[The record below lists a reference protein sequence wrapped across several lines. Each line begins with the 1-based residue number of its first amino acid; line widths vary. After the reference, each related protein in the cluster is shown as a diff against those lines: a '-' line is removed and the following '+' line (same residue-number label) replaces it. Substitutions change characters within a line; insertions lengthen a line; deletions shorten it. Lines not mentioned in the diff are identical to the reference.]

1 MTCFVN
7 LTITTQAYLLLQLTF
22 QVPRSIASLKA
33 CPARLVSLHSTDSP
47 ASSSALGFA
56 QVFRLWFPSS
66 RPPSIAHPTWSIIII
81 IIIMVSAAD
90 LMRQHQAQLA
100 QADAAAELPPMADPF
115 PSLVRDPFPP
125 EPVAAPSSAS
135 ASAAAV
141 LNASNN
147 GATSATN
154 GRAHGS
160 ARSKQPDFSSESA
173 FPSLGAGTNPAKGQ
187 WGNKGSTWNGSAPV
201 IQRSVAQQTFS
212 LTLSHES
219 VAKLS
224 TVMSKVQNKYRGVK
238 IEASTTRKTGT
249 TTFVLKAADDAVV
262 KNAKREITVLLAK
275 HVSTQI
281 MIPASLRAFVIGTK
295 GKNLKAI
302 TEQTGVK
309 VNVPPRDPAADA
321 ESDANQRNNT
331 IDYDNDEQIPVTL
344 EGDEINVKQAQAMIQ
359 SIVAERTSKITQRL
373 THIDHIF
380 YPFIAGP
387 KGANAAQLE
396 KQAGEGE
403 ISVRVPPRAAFLH
416 GKDAAD
422 DDSAE
427 PKRERDLAIIVSGDR
442 EKVAKAV
449 ASIEAQ
455 VEDMKNSFRTL
466 AISIPKRQHR
476 FLVGD
481 AANDILASTS
491 CSVELAAIDDP
502 SDSVTIRGP
511 QSQLPL
517 ALTAAMEK
525 ANAVRVEVVDVVAA
539 HRSLAKDRVGHAKHV
554 LRWLSVGGKI
564 PRSPTVQVYLPRPA
578 IVESTGNV
586 QIEIV
591 GSDAAEV
598 SKLRETV
605 QNLVKSVPPTFIE
618 EIDVDPL
625 LHRFIIGKKG
635 QGLKPY
641 EARGVDVLFPP
652 ASSSTDGDSRSDVL
666 LVLAGSAVVAGLP
679 ADRKARDAK
688 AAEIL
693 EAVKQDIQK
702 AQVAAADIRNET
714 LTVPAKLHRAILGPN
729 GTTLNAVIGEDKL
742 VAVKLGSSKAASADK
757 SGNSLSEDSILVR
770 GPSSE
775 VERVVKELKR
785 IAAEAEQDNIING
798 YVAEFSVDANHVP
811 HLVGRGGSA
820 ITKLREELGVRIDL
834 GEPSSADGADG
845 AKKGRKAISTTKVV
859 LTGRKENVEEAKKRL
874 QTQVER
880 LADETTVTL
889 KIPQEMHGSFI
900 GQGGKYVTR
909 LQDTYAVRIN
919 FPNANAQSGTS
930 TPTEGADDK
939 PAGARVNQKPN
950 EVIIKGGKK
959 GVEGAKAE
967 LLELLEYE
975 KEHNNV
981 TVLNVSTKSIA
992 RIMGKGGA
1000 TIKQIRD
1007 ESEAQVDVDREDNE
1021 KDGTTSIKIRGTKKA
1036 IAAAKKAIEAI
1047 SSEVDAEQVYTL
1059 TIASEHHGILIG
1071 PQGSNIRDLI
1081 IKAGGPEDT
1090 KASSQ
1095 YVQFPRRNEKD
1106 SSTVTVRGPASLA
1119 KAIRDELESAA
1130 QVLASRVVYG
1140 VVVAPQAQRMLI
1152 GRGGSRQSELQTQYA
1167 VRLVFPGWKE
1177 YASTGEPINKAELA
1191 GGDDLTIVKIVG
1203 AEERCKALAEEI
1215 RSSFA
1220 SVSKTIDVP
1229 RSVHARIAT
1238 PQFFRQLRS
1247 DFGVSVDTPRDSAA
1261 AASTPAASVKNGT
1274 KTSSARIDDDDE
1286 GEDNEF
1292 ELEELS
1298 SAASGSEKVSW
1309 SLTGKDE
1316 GSLQKAEKR
1325 IQTAIK
1331 DAGNAS
1337 HQGKLW
1343 LAPSAVPR
1351 IIGRGG
1357 SGLMNIQNESG
1368 AAVEIPRDAGGLC
1381 IIRGSKGAV
1390 LHAKELIKGVAS
1402 SSRG

>member
-1 MTCFVN
+1 MVN
-7 LTITTQAYLLLQLTF
+7 
-22 QVPRSIASLKA
+22 
-33 CPARLVSLHSTDSP
+33 
-47 ASSSALGFA
+47 
-56 QVFRLWFPSS
+56 
-66 RPPSIAHPTWSIIII
+66 
-81 IIIMVSAAD
+81 AAD
-90 LMRQHQAQLA
+90 LMRQHQSQQA
-100 QADAAAELPPMADPF
+100 QANAVADQPPMDDPF
-115 PSLVRDPFPP
+115 PSLSQDPFPA
-125 EPVAAPSSAS
+125 EPVAAPSGSS
-135 ASAAAV
+135 SAAAI
-141 LNASNN
+141 LSGNGN
-147 GATSATN
+147 GASHEDAASSATN
-154 GRAHGS
+154 GRAQGPG
-160 ARSKQPDFSSESA
+160 RSKQPDFSSESA
-173 FPSLGAGTNPAKGQ
+173 FPSLGAGPGPAKGA
-187 WGNKGSTWNGSAPV
+187 WGSKGSSWTGSAPV

-212 LTLSHES
+212 LSLSHDS

-224 TVMSKVQNKYRGVK
+224 TVMSKVQSKYRGVK

-249 TTFVLKAADDAVV
+249 TTFVLKAADDAAI
-262 KNAKREITVLLAK
+262 KSAKREITVLLAK

-281 MIPASLRAFVIGTK
+281 MIPASLRAFVIGAK

-302 TEQTGVK
+302 TEQTSVK
-309 VNVPPRDPAADA
+309 VNIPPRDPAADLA
-321 ESDANQRNNT
+321 GDDQRNNNV
-331 IDYDNDEQIPVTL
+331 DYENDEQIAVTL

-359 SIVAERTSKITQRL
+359 AIVAEKTSKITQRL

-387 KGANAAQLE
+387 KGTNAAQLE

-416 GKDAAD
+416 SKDGD

-442 EKVAKAV
+442 EKVNKTV
-449 ASIEAQ
+449 SSIEAQ
-455 VEDMKNSFRTL
+455 VEEMKNSFRTL

-511 QSQLPL
+511 QSKLPL

-525 ANAVRVEVVDVVAA
+525 ANAVRVEVVDAVAA
-539 HRSLAKDRVGHAKHV
+539 HRSLAKDPVGHAKHV

-564 PRSPTVQVYLPRPA
+564 PRSSTAQIYLPRPA

-598 SKLRETV
+598 SKLRETI
-605 QNLVKSVPPTFIE
+605 QELVKSVPPSFIE
-618 EIDVDPL
+618 EIEVDPL

-652 ASSSTDGDSRSDVL
+652 ASSSADGDSRSDVL
-666 LVLAGSAVVAGLP
+666 LVLGGASVVAGLP
-679 ADRKARDAK
+679 SDRKARDAK
-688 AAEIL
+688 AKEIL
-693 EAVKQDIQK
+693 DTIKEDIQK
-702 AQVAAADIRNET
+702 AQVAAADIRTET

-729 GTTLNAVIGEDKL
+729 GTTLNAVIGEDRL
-742 VAVKLGSSKAASADK
+742 VAVKLGSSKAATADK
-757 SGNSLSEDSILVR
+757 SGSTLSEDSILVR

-775 VERVVKELKR
+775 VERVVKELNR

-798 YVAEFSVDANHVP
+798 HVAEFSVDPNHVP

-820 ITKLREELGVRIDL
+820 ITKLREELGVRIDF
-834 GEPSSADGADG
+834 GEPSSAEGADA
-845 AKKGRKAISTTKVV
+845 AKKGRKTASSTKVV

-880 LADETTVTL
+880 LADETSVTL

-930 TPTEGADDK
+930 TPSENVDDK
-939 PAGARVNQKPN
+939 QAGGRSTQKPD

-975 KEHNNV
+975 KENNNV
-981 TVLNVSTKSIA
+981 INLAVSTKSVA

-1047 SSEVDAEQVYTL
+1047 SSEVDAEEVYTL
-1059 TIASEHHGILIG
+1059 TIAPEHHGILIG

-1119 KAIRDELESAA
+1119 KAIRDELQSAA

-1140 VVVAPQAQRMLI
+1140 VIVAPQAQRMLI
-1152 GRGGSRQSELQTQYA
+1152 GRGGSRQSELQTQYS

-1177 YASTGEPINKAELA
+1177 YASTGEPLNKAELT
-1191 GGDDLTIVKIVG
+1191 GGDDATIVKIVG
-1203 AEERCKALAEEI
+1203 AEDRCQALAEEI
-1215 RSSFA
+1215 KSSFA
-1220 SVSKTIDVP
+1220 SVSKSIDVP
-1229 RSVHARIAT
+1229 RGVHARIAT

-1247 DFGVSVDTPRDSAA
+1247 DFGVSVDTPRDSASASKSA
-1261 AASTPAASVKNGT
+1261 APAKNGAS
-1274 KTSSARIDDDDE
+1274 KPVGARIDDDDDAAE
-1286 GEDNEF
+1286 ENEF

-1298 SAASGSEKVSW
+1298 AASSGSDTVSW

-1331 DAGNAS
+1331 EAGDAS

-1343 LAPSAVPR
+1343 VSPSAVPR

-1357 SGLMNIQNESG
+1357 SGLMNIQKESG

-1381 IIRGSKGAV
+1381 IIRGSKDAV
-1390 LHAKELIKGVAS
+1390 LHAKELIEGVAG
-1402 SSRG
+1402 RA

>member
-1 MTCFVN
+1 
-7 LTITTQAYLLLQLTF
+7 
-22 QVPRSIASLKA
+22 
-33 CPARLVSLHSTDSP
+33 
-47 ASSSALGFA
+47 
-56 QVFRLWFPSS
+56 
-66 RPPSIAHPTWSIIII
+66 
-81 IIIMVSAAD
+81 
-90 LMRQHQAQLA
+90 
-100 QADAAAELPPMADPF
+100 MADPF
-115 PSLVRDPFPP
+115 PSLTQDPFPP
-125 EPVAAPSSAS
+125 QPVAAAYTSAS
-135 ASAAAV
+135 SAAAV
-141 LNASNN
+141 LDASNAAASN
-147 GATSATN
+147 GAGAAASSATN
-154 GRAHGS
+154 GRA

-173 FPSLGAGTNPAKGQ
+173 FPSLGATANPAKGQ
-187 WGNKGSTWNGSAPV
+187 WGNKGSTWTGSAPV

-224 TVMSKVQNKYRGVK
+224 TVMSKVQNKYRGLK

-262 KNAKREITVLLAK
+262 KSAKREITVLLAK
-275 HVSTQI
+275 HVSTHI

-302 TEQTGVK
+302 TEQTSVK
-309 VNVPPRDPAADA
+309 VNMPPRDPAVDQAADA
-321 ESDANQRNNT
+321 EASQRNNNV
-331 IDYDNDEQIPVTL
+331 DYDNDEQIAVTL

-359 SIVAERTSKITQRL
+359 AIVAERTSKITQRL

-396 KQAGEGE
+396 KQLGDGD

-416 GKDAAD
+416 AKDAAD
-422 DDSAE
+422 DDAAE
-427 PKRERDLAIIVSGDR
+427 PKRERDLAIVVSGDR
-442 EKVAKAV
+442 EKVNKAV

-455 VEDMKNSFRTL
+455 VEEMKNSFRTL

-525 ANAVRVEVVDVVAA
+525 ANAVRVEVIDVVAA
-539 HRSLAKDRVGHAKHV
+539 HRSLAKDPVGHAKHV
-554 LRWLSVGGKI
+554 LRWLSVGGKV
-564 PRSPTVQVYLPRPA
+564 PRSSTAQIYLPRPA
-578 IVESTGNV
+578 IVDSTGNV

-598 SKLRETV
+598 SKLRETI
-605 QNLVKSVPPTFIE
+605 QELVKAIPPTFVE
-618 EIDVDPL
+618 ELEVDPL

-635 QGLKPY
+635 HGLKQY

-652 ASSSTDGDSRSDVL
+652 ASSSADGDSRSDVL
-666 LVLAGSAVVAGLP
+666 LVLAGSSVIAGLP

-688 AAEIL
+688 ASEIL
-693 EAVKQDIQK
+693 NAVKQDIEK
-702 AQVAAADIRNET
+702 AQVAAADIRSET

-729 GTTLNAVIGEDKL
+729 GTTLNAVIGEDRL
-742 VAVKLGSSKAASADK
+742 VAVKLGSSKAAAADK
-757 SGNSLSEDSILVR
+757 NGASLSEDAILVR
-770 GPSSE
+770 GPSTE
-775 VERVVKELKR
+775 VERVVKELQR
-785 IAAEAEQDNIING
+785 IATEAEQDNIING
-798 YVAEFSVDANHVP
+798 HVAEFSVDSNHVP

-820 ITKLREELGVRIDL
+820 ITKLREELGVRIDF
-834 GEPSSADGADG
+834 GEPSSADGADN
-845 AKKGRKAISTTKVV
+845 AKKGRKTASSTKVV

-919 FPNANAQSGTS
+919 FPTANAQSGTS
-930 TPTEGADDK
+930 TPSEANDDK
-939 PAGARVNQKPN
+939 LAGGRASQKPD

-981 TVLNVSTKSIA
+981 AVLAVSTKSIA

-1059 TIASEHHGILIG
+1059 TIAPEHHGILIG

-1106 SSTVTVRGPASLA
+1106 ASTVTIRGPASLA
-1119 KAIRDELESAA
+1119 QAIRDELESAA
-1130 QVLASRVVYG
+1130 EVLASRVVFG
-1140 VVVAPQAQRMLI
+1140 VIVAPQAQRMLI
-1152 GRGGSRQSELQTQYA
+1152 GRGGSRQSELQTQYS

-1177 YASTGEPINKAELA
+1177 YASTGEPLNKAELA
-1191 GGDDLTIVKIVG
+1191 GGDDSTIVKIVG
-1203 AEERCKALAEEI
+1203 AEDRCKALAEEI
-1215 RSSFA
+1215 KSSFA
-1220 SVSKTIDVP
+1220 SVSKAISVS
-1229 RSVHARIAT
+1229 RGVHARIAT

-1247 DFGVSVDTPRDSAA
+1247 DFGVSVDTPREPASASTT
-1261 AASTPAASVKNGT
+1261 AASAKNGA
-1274 KTSSARIDDDDE
+1274 KSVGARIDDDDDTDE
-1286 GEDNEF
+1286 NEF

-1298 SAASGSEKVSW
+1298 SATSGNDSVSW
-1309 SLTGKDE
+1309 TLTGKDE

-1343 LAPSAVPR
+1343 VSPSAVPR

-1381 IIRGSKGAV
+1381 IIRGSKDAV
-1390 LHAKELIKGVAS
+1390 LHAKELIEGVAS
-1402 SSRG
+1402 SGGRA

>member
-1 MTCFVN
+1 
-7 LTITTQAYLLLQLTF
+7 
-22 QVPRSIASLKA
+22 
-33 CPARLVSLHSTDSP
+33 
-47 ASSSALGFA
+47 
-56 QVFRLWFPSS
+56 
-66 RPPSIAHPTWSIIII
+66 
-81 IIIMVSAAD
+81 MVSAAD
-90 LMRQHQAQLA
+90 LMRQHQVQLA
-100 QADAAAELPPMADPF
+100 QANAAAEQPPMADPF
-115 PSLVRDPFPP
+115 PALTQDPFPA
-125 EPVAAPSSAS
+125 EPAAPSAS
-135 ASAAAV
+135 ASSAAA
-141 LNASNN
+141 LAATNGSSSAADAAN
-147 GATSATN
+147 GAATN
-154 GRAHGS
+154 GRAQGS
-160 ARSKQPDFSSESA
+160 GRTKQPDFSSESA
-173 FPSLGAGTNPAKGQ
+173 FPSLGAAVNPAKGQ

-212 LTLSHES
+212 LSLSHDS
-219 VAKLS
+219 VNKLS
-224 TVMSKVQNKYRGVK
+224 SVMSKVQNKYRGVK

-249 TTFVLKAADDAVV
+249 TTFVLKAADEAVV

-281 MIPASLRAFVIGTK
+281 MIPASLRAFVIGAK
-295 GKNLKAI
+295 GKNLKTI

-309 VNVPPRDPAADA
+309 VNVPPRDPAADQTA
-321 ESDANQRNNT
+321 DADANQRNT
-331 IDYDNDEQIPVTL
+331 IDYENDEQIPVTL

-387 KGANAAQLE
+387 KGANAAKLE
-396 KQAGEGE
+396 KEAGEGE
-403 ISVRVPPRAAFLH
+403 ISVRVPPRVAFLH
-416 GKDAAD
+416 GKDGD
-422 DDSAE
+422 DESAE
-427 PKRERDLAIIVSGDR
+427 PKRERDLAIVVSGDR
-442 EKVAKAV
+442 EKVNKAV
-449 ASIEAQ
+449 TSIEAQ
-455 VEDMKNSFRTL
+455 VEEMKNSFRTL

-511 QSQLPL
+511 QTQLPL

-525 ANAVRVEVVDVVAA
+525 ANAVRVEVVDVIAA
-539 HRSLAKDRVGHAKHV
+539 HRSLAKDPVGHAKHV
-554 LRWLSVGGKI
+554 LRWLNVGGKI
-564 PRSPTVQVYLPRPA
+564 PRSSTAQIYLPRPA

-598 SKLRETV
+598 SKLRETI
-605 QNLVKSVPPTFIE
+605 QELVKSLPPSFVE
-618 EIDVDPL
+618 EIEVDPL

-652 ASSSTDGDSRSDVL
+652 ASSNADGDSRSDVL
-666 LVLAGSAVVAGLP
+666 LVLGGSSVVAGLP

-688 AAEIL
+688 AKEIL
-693 EAVKQDIQK
+693 DAVKEDIQK
-702 AQVAAADIRNET
+702 AQVAAADIRTET
-714 LTVPAKLHRAILGPN
+714 LTVPSKLHRAILGPN
-729 GTTLNAVIGEDKL
+729 GTTLNAVIGEDRL

-757 SGNSLSEDSILVR
+757 AGSSLSEDSILVR

-785 IAAEAEQDNIING
+785 IAVEAEQDSIING
-798 YVAEFSVDANHVP
+798 HVAEFSVDANHVP

-820 ITKLREELGVRIDL
+820 ITKLREELSVRIDF
-834 GEPSSADGADG
+834 GEPSSAEGADG
-845 AKKGRKAISTTKVV
+845 AKKGKKAAPSTKVV

-919 FPNANAQSGTS
+919 FPNANAQSGVS

-939 PAGARVNQKPN
+939 PAGGRAAQKPD

-959 GVEGAKAE
+959 GVKGAKAE

-981 TVLNVSTKSIA
+981 STLTVSTKSIA

-1021 KDGTTSIKIRGTKKA
+1021 TDGTTSIKIRGTKKA
-1036 IAAAKKAIEAI
+1036 IAAARKAIEAI
-1047 SSEVDAEQVYTL
+1047 ASEVDAEEVYTL
-1059 TIASEHHGILIG
+1059 TIAPEHHGILIG

-1081 IKAGGPEDT
+1081 IKAGGPEDA

-1106 SSTVTVRGPASLA
+1106 SSTVTIRGPASLA
-1119 KAIRDELESAA
+1119 KAIRDELKNAA
-1130 QVLASRVVYG
+1130 DVLASRIVYG
-1140 VVVAPQAQRMLI
+1140 VIVAPQAQRMLI
-1152 GRGGSRQSELQTQYA
+1152 GRGGSRQSELQTQYN

-1177 YASTGEPINKAELA
+1177 YSSTGEPANKAELA
-1191 GGDDLTIVKIVG
+1191 GGDDSTIVKIVG
-1203 AEERCKALAEEI
+1203 AEDRCKALAEEI
-1215 RSSFA
+1215 KTSFA
-1220 SVSKTIDVP
+1220 SVTKSIDVP
-1229 RSVHARIAT
+1229 RGVHARIAT

-1247 DFGVSVDTPRDSAA
+1247 DFGVSVDTLRGSASGST
-1261 AASTPAASVKNGT
+1261 STPAASAKNGA
-1274 KTSSARIDDDDE
+1274 KTSGARIDDDDAGDAE
-1286 GEDNEF
+1286 ENEF

-1298 SAASGSEKVSW
+1298 STSGSDVVSW
-1309 SLTGKDE
+1309 TLTGKDE
-1316 GSLQKAEKR
+1316 ASLQKAEKR
-1325 IQTAIK
+1325 IQTSIK

-1343 LAPSAVPR
+1343 ITPSAVPR
-1351 IIGRGG
+1351 VIGRGG
-1357 SGLMNIQNESG
+1357 SGLMNIQKESG
-1368 AAVEIPRDAGGLC
+1368 AAIEIPRDAGGLC
-1381 IIRGSKGAV
+1381 IIRGSKDAV
-1390 LHAKELIKGVAS
+1390 LHAKELIENVAS
-1402 SSRG
+1402 SNGRA

>member
-1 MTCFVN
+1 
-7 LTITTQAYLLLQLTF
+7 
-22 QVPRSIASLKA
+22 
-33 CPARLVSLHSTDSP
+33 
-47 ASSSALGFA
+47 
-56 QVFRLWFPSS
+56 
-66 RPPSIAHPTWSIIII
+66 
-81 IIIMVSAAD
+81 MVSASD

-100 QADAAAELPPMADPF
+100 QANAAAAAAEQPPMADPF
-115 PSLVRDPFPP
+115 PALVQDPFPP
-125 EPVAAPSSAS
+125 ESAAAPSAS

-141 LNASNN
+141 FGASN
-147 GATSATN
+147 GASATN
-154 GRAHGS
+154 GRAQGS
-160 ARSKQPDFSSESA
+160 TRAKQPDFSSESA
-173 FPSLGAGTNPAKGQ
+173 FPSLGATANPAKGQ
-187 WGNKGSTWNGSAPV
+187 WGNKASTWNGSAPV
-201 IQRSVAQQTFS
+201 IQRAVAQQTFS
-212 LTLSHES
+212 LSLSHES
-219 VAKLS
+219 INKLS

-249 TTFVLKAADDAVV
+249 TTFVLKAADEAVV

-309 VNVPPRDPAADA
+309 VNIPKSDPAADA
-321 ESDANQRNNT
+321 TAELDNNQRNT
-331 IDYDNDEQIPVTL
+331 IDYENDEQIAVTL

-359 SIVAERTSKITQRL
+359 AIVAEKTSKITQRL

-387 KGANAAQLE
+387 KGANAAKLE
-396 KQAGEGE
+396 QQIGEGE

-416 GKDAAD
+416 SKDGD
-422 DDSAE
+422 DESAE

-442 EKVAKAV
+442 EKVTKAV

-455 VEDMKNSFRTL
+455 VDEMKNSFRTL

-539 HRSLAKDRVGHAKHV
+539 HRSLAKDPVGHAKHV
-554 LRWLSVGGKI
+554 LRWLNVGGKI
-564 PRSPTVQVYLPRPA
+564 PRSSTAQIYLPRPA

-591 GSDAAEV
+591 GSDASEV
-598 SKLRETV
+598 SKLRETI
-605 QNLVKSVPPTFIE
+605 QELVKTVPPSFVE
-618 EIDVDPL
+618 EIEVDPL

-652 ASSSTDGDSRSDVL
+652 ASSSADGDSRSDVL
-666 LVLAGSAVVAGLP
+666 LVLAGSSVVAGLP
-679 ADRKARDAK
+679 SDRKARDAK
-688 AAEIL
+688 AKEIL
-693 EAVKQDIQK
+693 DAVKEDIQK
-702 AQVAAADIRNET
+702 AQVAAADIRTET
-714 LTVPAKLHRAILGPN
+714 LSVPAKLHRAILGPN
-729 GTTLNAVIGEDKL
+729 GTTLNAVIGEDRL

-757 SGNSLSEDSILVR
+757 AGSSLSEDSILVR

-785 IAAEAEQDNIING
+785 IAVEAEQDSIING
-798 YVAEFSVDANHVP
+798 HVAEFSVDANHVP

-820 ITKLREELGVRIDL
+820 ITKLREELGVRIDF
-834 GEPSSADGADG
+834 GEPSSAEGADG
-845 AKKGRKAISTTKVV
+845 AKKGRKATSTTKVV

-880 LADETTVTL
+880 LADETSVTL

-919 FPNANAQSGTS
+919 FPNANTQSGVS

-939 PAGARVNQKPN
+939 PAGGRASQKPD

-981 TVLNVSTKSIA
+981 STLTVSTKSVA

-1036 IAAAKKAIEAI
+1036 IAAARKAIEAI
-1047 SSEVDAEQVYTL
+1047 SSEVDAEEVYTL
-1059 TIASEHHGILIG
+1059 TIAPEHHGILIG

-1081 IKAGGPEDT
+1081 IKAGGPEDA

-1106 SSTVTVRGPASLA
+1106 SSTVTIRGPASLA
-1119 KAIRDELESAA
+1119 KAIRDELQKAA
-1130 QVLASRVVYG
+1130 EVLASRVVYG

-1152 GRGGSRQSELQTQYA
+1152 GRGGSRQSELQNQYS

-1177 YASTGEPINKAELA
+1177 YASTGEPINKAELT
-1191 GGDDLTIVKIVG
+1191 GGDDATIVKIVG
-1203 AEERCKALAEEI
+1203 AEDRCKALAEEI
-1215 RSSFA
+1215 KSSFA
-1220 SVSKTIDVP
+1220 SVSKSIDVP
-1229 RSVHARIAT
+1229 RGVHARIAT

-1247 DFGVSVDTPRDSAA
+1247 DYGVSVDTPRDSA
-1261 AASTPAASVKNGT
+1261 STSAPAASAKNGA
-1274 KTSSARIDDDDE
+1274 KSVGARIDDDEDADE
-1286 GEDNEF
+1286 NEF

-1298 SAASGSEKVSW
+1298 SASGNDVVSW
-1309 SLTGKDE
+1309 TLTGKDE
-1316 GSLQKAEKR
+1316 ASLQKAEKR
-1325 IQTAIK
+1325 IQTSIQQ
-1331 DAGNAS
+1331 AGNAS

-1343 LAPSAVPR
+1343 ISPSAVPR
-1351 IIGRGG
+1351 VIGRGG
-1357 SGLMNIQNESG
+1357 SGLMNIQKESG
-1368 AAVEIPRDAGGLC
+1368 AAIEIPRDAGGLC
-1381 IIRGSKGAV
+1381 IIRGSKDAV
-1390 LHAKELIKGVAS
+1390 LHAKELIEGVAS
-1402 SSRG
+1402 SSRRD

>member
-1 MTCFVN
+1 
-7 LTITTQAYLLLQLTF
+7 
-22 QVPRSIASLKA
+22 
-33 CPARLVSLHSTDSP
+33 
-47 ASSSALGFA
+47 
-56 QVFRLWFPSS
+56 
-66 RPPSIAHPTWSIIII
+66 
-81 IIIMVSAAD
+81 MVSAAD

-100 QADAAAELPPMADPF
+100 AANAATEELPPMADPF
-115 PSLVRDPFPP
+115 PSLTQDPFPA
-125 EPVAAPSSAS
+125 EPVAAAPAAS
-135 ASAAAV
+135 DRSLAS
-141 LNASNN
+141 
-147 GATSATN
+147 
-154 GRAHGS
+154 H
-160 ARSKQPDFSSESA
+160 QPDFSSESA
-173 FPSLGAGTNPAKGQ
+173 FPSLGPAPNQPKGQ
-187 WGNKGSTWNGSAPV
+187 WGNKASTWNGSAPV

-212 LTLSHES
+212 LSLSHES
-219 VAKLS
+219 VNKLS

-249 TTFVLKAADDAVV
+249 TTFVLKAADQAVV
-262 KNAKREITVLLAK
+262 NSAKREITVLLAK

-302 TEQTGVK
+302 TDQTGVK
-309 VNVPPRDPAADA
+309 VNIPKSDPTADQPTDA
-321 ESDANQRNNT
+321 DANQNHHRNT
-331 IDYDNDEQIPVTL
+331 IDYDNDEQIAVTL
-344 EGDEINVKQAQAMIQ
+344 EGDEINVKQAQAMIHA
-359 SIVAERTSKITQRL
+359 IVAERTSKITQRL

-387 KGANAAQLE
+387 KGANAAKLE
-396 KQAGEGE
+396 QQAGEGE

-416 GKDAAD
+416 SKDAD
-422 DDSAE
+422 DESAE

-442 EKVAKAV
+442 EKVSNVV

-455 VEDMKNSFRTL
+455 VEEMKNSFRTL

-511 QSQLPL
+511 QTQLPL

-539 HRSLAKDRVGHAKHV
+539 HRSLAKDPVGHAKHV
-554 LRWLSVGGKI
+554 LRWLNVGGKI
-564 PRSPTVQVYLPRPA
+564 PRSSTAQIYLPRPA

-598 SKLRETV
+598 SKLRETI
-605 QNLVKSVPPTFIE
+605 QELVKTVPPSFVDEIE
-618 EIDVDPL
+618 VDPL
-625 LHRFIIGKKG
+625 LHRFIIGKKV
-635 QGLKPY
+635 K
-641 EARGVDVLFPP
+641 
-652 ASSSTDGDSRSDVL
+652 ASSLTRPRCRRPLSPCFVQRRWRLSFRRFARSCWILRRCRLAIRPQGSRRQ
-666 LVLAGSAVVAGLP
+666 GQ
-679 ADRKARDAK
+679 R
-688 AAEIL
+688 IL
-693 EAVKQDIQK
+693 DAVKQDIQK
-702 AQVAAADIRNET
+702 AQ
-714 LTVPAKLHRAILGPN
+714 LHRAILGPN
-729 GTTLNAVIGEDKL
+729 GTTLNAVIGEDRL
-742 VAVKLGSSKAASADK
+742 VAVKLGSSKAGSADK
-757 SGNSLSEDSILVR
+757 AGSTLSEDSILIR
-770 GPSSE
+770 GPSNE

-785 IAAEAEQDNIING
+785 IAVEAEQDSIING
-798 YVAEFSVDANHVP
+798 HVAEFSVDANHVP

-820 ITKLREELGVRIDL
+820 ITKLREELGVRIDF
-834 GEPSSADGADG
+834 GEPSSAEGADG
-845 AKKGRKAISTTKVV
+845 AKKGRKVTSTTKVV

-880 LADETTVTL
+880 LADETSVTL

-919 FPNANAQSGTS
+919 FPNANAQSGVS

-939 PAGARVNQKPN
+939 PTGARSSQKPD

-981 TVLNVSTKSIA
+981 STLTVSTKSIA

-1036 IAAAKKAIEAI
+1036 IAAARKAIEAI
-1047 SSEVDAEQVYTL
+1047 ASEVDAE
-1059 TIASEHHGILIG
+1059 EHHGILIG

-1081 IKAGGPEDT
+1081 IKAGGPEDA

-1119 KAIRDELESAA
+1119 KAIRDELQKAA
-1130 QVLASRVVYG
+1130 QVLASQIVYG

-1152 GRGGSRQSELQTQYA
+1152 GRGGSRQSELQTQYS

-1177 YASTGEPINKAELA
+1177 YSSTGEPTNKAELA
-1191 GGDDLTIVKIVG
+1191 GGDDSTIVKIVG
-1203 AEERCKALAEEI
+1203 AEDRCKALAEEI
-1215 RSSFA
+1215 KSSFA
-1220 SVSKTIDVP
+1220 SVSKSINVP
-1229 RSVHARIAT
+1229 RGVHARIAT

-1247 DFGVSVDTPRDSAA
+1247 DFSVSVDTPRDSSSASASTA
-1261 AASTPAASVKNGT
+1261 AASAKNGA
-1274 KTSSARIDDDDE
+1274 KDVGARIDDD
-1286 GEDNEF
+1286 EDAEENEF

-1298 SAASGSEKVSW
+1298 SASSNDVVSW
-1309 SLTGKDE
+1309 TLTGKDE
-1316 GSLQKAEKR
+1316 ASLQKAEKR
-1325 IQTAIK
+1325 IQSSIK
-1331 DAGNAS
+1331 EAGNVS

-1343 LAPSAVPR
+1343 VTPSTVPR

-1357 SGLMNIQNESG
+1357 SGLMNIQKESG

-1381 IIRGSKGAV
+1381 IIRGSKDAV
-1390 LHAKELIKGVAS
+1390 LHARSLLKVLPLLEAVIEAFVFC
-1402 SSRG
+1402 

>member
-1 MTCFVN
+1 
-7 LTITTQAYLLLQLTF
+7 
-22 QVPRSIASLKA
+22 
-33 CPARLVSLHSTDSP
+33 
-47 ASSSALGFA
+47 
-56 QVFRLWFPSS
+56 
-66 RPPSIAHPTWSIIII
+66 
-81 IIIMVSAAD
+81 MVSAAD
-90 LMRQHQAQLA
+90 LMRQHQAQFA
-100 QADAAAELPPMADPF
+100 QADAVAAELPPMADPF
-115 PSLVRDPFPP
+115 PSLVQDPFPP
-125 EPVAAPSSAS
+125 EPAAAPSAS
-135 ASAAAV
+135 ASSSSAAAA
-141 LNASNN
+141 LMNASNAASAN
-147 GATSATN
+147 GGAALSPSN
-154 GRAHGS
+154 GRAP
-160 ARSKQPDFSSESA
+160 RSKQPDFSSESA
-173 FPSLGAGTNPAKGQ
+173 FPSLGAAVNPAKGQ
-187 WGNKGSTWNGSAPV
+187 WGNKTSTWNGSAPV

-212 LTLSHES
+212 LTLSHDS
-219 VAKLS
+219 FVKLS

-249 TTFVLKAADDAVV
+249 TTFVLKAADEAVV

-281 MIPASLRAFVIGTK
+281 MIPASLRAYVIGAK
-295 GKNLKAI
+295 GKNLKVI

-309 VNVPPRDPAADA
+309 VNIPPRDPAADPSA
-321 ESDANQRNNT
+321 DVDVNQRNN
-331 IDYDNDEQIPVTL
+331 IDYDNDEQIPITL

-359 SIVAERTSKITQRL
+359 AIVAEKTSKITQRL

-387 KGANAAQLE
+387 KGVNASQLE
-396 KQAGEGE
+396 TRFGEGDL
-403 ISVRVPPRAAFLH
+403 SVRVPPRAAFLH
-416 GKDAAD
+416 SKDAGE

-427 PKRERDLAIIVSGDR
+427 PKRERDLAIVISGDR
-442 EKVAKAV
+442 EKVPKAV
-449 ASIEAQ
+449 AAIEAQ
-455 VEDMKNSFRTL
+455 VDEMKNSFRTL

-539 HRSLAKDRVGHAKHV
+539 HRSLAKDPVGHAKHI

-564 PRSPTVQVYLPRPA
+564 PRSATAQIYLPRPA

-598 SKLRETV
+598 SKLRETI
-605 QNLVKSVPPTFIE
+605 QELVKAVPPTFVQE
-618 EIDVDPL
+618 LEVDPL

-652 ASSSTDGDSRSDVL
+652 APSSADGDSRSDVL
-666 LVLAGSAVVAGLP
+666 LVLAGSSVVSNLP
-679 ADRKARDAK
+679 ADRKARDAR
-688 AAEIL
+688 ATEIL
-693 EAVKQDIQK
+693 DAVKQDIEK
-702 AQVAAADIRNET
+702 AQVAAADIRSET

-729 GTTLNAVIGEDKL
+729 GTTLNAVIGEDRL
-742 VAVKLGSSKAASADK
+742 VAVKLGSSKAASTEK
-757 SGNSLSEDSILVR
+757 NSAGLAEDSIVVR

-775 VERVVKELKR
+775 VQRVVKELQR

-798 YVAEFSVDANHVP
+798 HVAEFSVDANHVP

-820 ITKLREELGVRIDL
+820 VTKLREELGVRIDFS
-834 GEPSSADGADG
+834 EPSTADGANG
-845 AKKGRKAISTTKVV
+845 AKKGRKPTSTAKVV

-874 QTQVER
+874 LTQVDR

-919 FPNANAQSGTS
+919 FPNAIAPSGTS
-930 TPTEGADDK
+930 TPTEGGDDK
-939 PAGARVNQKPN
+939 SAGGRANQKPD
-950 EVIIKGGKK
+950 EVTIKGGKK

-981 TVLNVSTKSIA
+981 STLVVSTKSIA

-1036 IAAAKKAIEAI
+1036 VVAAKKAIEAI

-1059 TIASEHHGILIG
+1059 TIAPEHHGILIG

-1106 SSTVTVRGPASLA
+1106 SSTVTIRGPASLA

-1130 QVLASRVVYG
+1130 QVLASRVIVG

-1191 GGDDLTIVKIVG
+1191 GGDDSTIVKIIG
-1203 AEERCKALAEEI
+1203 AEDRCKALAEEI
-1215 RSSFA
+1215 KSSFA
-1220 SVSKTIDVP
+1220 SASKSIEVP
-1229 RSVHARIAT
+1229 RGVHARIAT

-1247 DFGVSVDTPRDSAA
+1247 DFGVSVDTPRESAS
-1261 AASTPAASVKNGT
+1261 ASTPAASAKNSA
-1274 KTSSARIDDDDE
+1274 KVVDARIDDDDDAE
-1286 GEDNEF
+1286 ENEF

-1298 SAASGSEKVSW
+1298 STSAGNDFVSW
-1309 SLTGKDE
+1309 TLTGKDE
-1316 GSLQKAEKR
+1316 GSLQKADKR
-1325 IQTAIK
+1325 VQAAIK

-1343 LAPSAVPR
+1343 ILPSAVPR

-1368 AAVEIPRDAGGLC
+1368 AAIEIPRDAGGLC
-1381 IIRGSKGAV
+1381 IIRGSKDAV
-1390 LHAKELIKGVAS
+1390 LHAKELIEGVAS
-1402 SSRG
+1402 SSGRA

>member
-1 MTCFVN
+1 
-7 LTITTQAYLLLQLTF
+7 
-22 QVPRSIASLKA
+22 
-33 CPARLVSLHSTDSP
+33 
-47 ASSSALGFA
+47 
-56 QVFRLWFPSS
+56 
-66 RPPSIAHPTWSIIII
+66 
-81 IIIMVSAAD
+81 MVSAAD

-100 QADAAAELPPMADPF
+100 QADAASELPPMADPF
-115 PSLVRDPFPP
+115 PSLVQDPFPP
-125 EPVAAPSSAS
+125 APVAAAPSAS

-141 LNASNN
+141 LNGDGNHSNT
-147 GATSATN
+147 APSATN
-154 GRAHGS
+154 GRAHAP

-173 FPSLGAGTNPAKGQ
+173 FPSLGAGANPAKGQ
-187 WGNKGSTWNGSAPV
+187 WGSKGSTWNGSAPV
-201 IQRSVAQQTFS
+201 IQRAVAQQTFS
-212 LTLSHES
+212 LSLSHDS

-309 VNVPPRDPAADA
+309 VHVPPRDPAADA
-321 ESDANQRNNT
+321 ELDANQRNT
-331 IDYDNDEQIPVTL
+331 IDYDNDEQIPITL

-359 SIVAERTSKITQRL
+359 AIVAERTSKITQRL

-396 KQAGEGE
+396 KQAGDGE

-416 GKDAAD
+416 SKDAAD

-442 EKVAKAV
+442 EKVTAAV

-539 HRSLAKDRVGHAKHV
+539 HRSLAKDPVDHAKHV

-564 PRSPTVQVYLPRPA
+564 PRSSTVQIYLPRPA

-605 QNLVKSVPPTFIE
+605 QELVKAVPPTFIE
-618 EIDVDPL
+618 EFDVDPL

-666 LVLAGSAVVAGLP
+666 LVLAGSSVVAALP

-688 AAEIL
+688 ASEIL

-702 AQVAAADIRNET
+702 AQVAAADIRSET

-729 GTTLNAVIGEDKL
+729 GTTLNAVIGEDRL

-757 SGNSLSEDSILVR
+757 SSTSLSEDSILVR

-775 VERVVKELKR
+775 VERVVKELTR

-798 YVAEFSVDANHVP
+798 HVAEFSVDANHVP

-820 ITKLREELGVRIDL
+820 ITKLREELGVRIDF

-845 AKKGRKAISTTKVV
+845 VKKGRKPTSTTKVV

-930 TPTEGADDK
+930 TPTEGGDDK
-939 PAGARVNQKPN
+939 PAGGARVQQKPD

-1021 KDGTTSIKIRGTKKA
+1021 KNGTTSIKIRGTKKA

-1059 TIASEHHGILIG
+1059 TIAPEHHGILIG

-1106 SSTVTVRGPASLA
+1106 ASTVTVRGPASLA

-1130 QVLASRVVYG
+1130 QILASRVVYG
-1140 VVVAPQAQRMLI
+1140 VIVAPQAQRMLI
-1152 GRGGSRQSELQTQYA
+1152 GRGGSRQSELQTQ
-1167 VRLVFPGWKE
+1167 
-1177 YASTGEPINKAELA
+1177 S
-1191 GGDDLTIVKIVG
+1191 
-1203 AEERCKALAEEI
+1203 
-1215 RSSFA
+1215 
-1220 SVSKTIDVP
+1220 
-1229 RSVHARIAT
+1229 
-1238 PQFFRQLRS
+1238 
-1247 DFGVSVDTPRDSAA
+1247 
-1261 AASTPAASVKNGT
+1261 
-1274 KTSSARIDDDDE
+1274 
-1286 GEDNEF
+1286 
-1292 ELEELS
+1292 
-1298 SAASGSEKVSW
+1298 
-1309 SLTGKDE
+1309 
-1316 GSLQKAEKR
+1316 
-1325 IQTAIK
+1325 
-1331 DAGNAS
+1331 
-1337 HQGKLW
+1337 
-1343 LAPSAVPR
+1343 
-1351 IIGRGG
+1351 
-1357 SGLMNIQNESG
+1357 
-1368 AAVEIPRDAGGLC
+1368 
-1381 IIRGSKGAV
+1381 
-1390 LHAKELIKGVAS
+1390 
-1402 SSRG
+1402 

>member
-1 MTCFVN
+1 
-7 LTITTQAYLLLQLTF
+7 
-22 QVPRSIASLKA
+22 
-33 CPARLVSLHSTDSP
+33 
-47 ASSSALGFA
+47 
-56 QVFRLWFPSS
+56 
-66 RPPSIAHPTWSIIII
+66 
-81 IIIMVSAAD
+81 MVSAAD
-90 LMRQHQAQLA
+90 LMRQHQAQLS
-100 QADAAAELPPMADPF
+100 QANAAADQPPMADPF
-115 PSLVRDPFPP
+115 PALTQDPFPA
-125 EPVAAPSSAS
+125 EPAAPSAS
-135 ASAAAV
+135 APSAAAA
-141 LNASNN
+141 LGAANSSSSAADAAS
-147 GATSATN
+147 GAATN
-154 GRAHGS
+154 GRAQGS
-160 ARSKQPDFSSESA
+160 ARTKQPDFSSESA
-173 FPSLGAGTNPAKGQ
+173 FPSLGAAVNPAKGQ

-201 IQRSVAQQTFS
+201 IQRSVAQQIFS
-212 LTLSHES
+212 LSLSHDS
-219 VAKLS
+219 VNKLS
-224 TVMSKVQNKYRGVK
+224 SVMSKVQNKYRGVK

-249 TTFVLKAADDAVV
+249 TTFVLKAADEAVV

-309 VNVPPRDPAADA
+309 VNVPPRDPAADQA
-321 ESDANQRNNT
+321 ADVDANQRNT
-331 IDYDNDEQIPVTL
+331 IDYENDEQIPVTL

-359 SIVAERTSKITQRL
+359 SIVAERTFKITQRL

-387 KGANAAQLE
+387 KGANAAKLE
-396 KQAGEGE
+396 KEAGEGE

-416 GKDAAD
+416 SKDGD
-422 DDSAE
+422 DESAE
-427 PKRERDLAIIVSGDR
+427 PKRERDLAIVVSGDR
-442 EKVAKAV
+442 EKVTKAV

-455 VEDMKNSFRTL
+455 VEEMKNSFRTL

-511 QSQLPL
+511 QTQLPL

-525 ANAVRVEVVDVVAA
+525 ANAIRVEVVDVIAA
-539 HRSLAKDRVGHAKHV
+539 HRSLAKDPVGHAKHV
-554 LRWLSVGGKI
+554 LRWLNVGGKI
-564 PRSPTVQVYLPRPA
+564 PRSSTAQIYLPRPA

-598 SKLRETV
+598 SKLRETI
-605 QNLVKSVPPTFIE
+605 QELVKSLPPSFVE
-618 EIDVDPL
+618 EIEVDPL

-652 ASSSTDGDSRSDVL
+652 ASSNADGDSRSDVL
-666 LVLAGSAVVAGLP
+666 LVLGGSSVVSGLP
-679 ADRKARDAK
+679 ADRKARDSRAK
-688 AAEIL
+688 EIL
-693 EAVKQDIQK
+693 DAVKEDIQK
-702 AQVAAADIRNET
+702 AQVAAADIRTET
-714 LTVPAKLHRAILGPN
+714 LTVPSKLHRAILGPN
-729 GTTLNAVIGEDKL
+729 GTTLNAVIGEDRL

-757 SGNSLSEDSILVR
+757 AGLSLSEDSILVR

-785 IAAEAEQDNIING
+785 IAVEAEQDSIING
-798 YVAEFSVDANHVP
+798 HVAEFSVDANHVP

-820 ITKLREELGVRIDL
+820 ITKLREELGVRIDF
-834 GEPSSADGADG
+834 GEPSNAEGADG
-845 AKKGRKAISTTKVV
+845 AKKGKKASTKVV

-874 QTQVER
+874 QTQIER

-919 FPNANAQSGTS
+919 FPNANAQSGVS
-930 TPTEGADDK
+930 TPTEGTDDK
-939 PAGARVNQKPN
+939 TAGGRAAQKAD

-981 TVLNVSTKSIA
+981 STLTVSTKSIA

-1036 IAAAKKAIEAI
+1036 IAAARKAIESIA
-1047 SSEVDAEQVYTL
+1047 SEVDAEDVYTL
-1059 TIASEHHGILIG
+1059 TIAPEHHGILIG
-1071 PQGSNIRDLI
+1071 LQGSNIRDLI
-1081 IKAGGPEDT
+1081 IKAGGPEDA

-1106 SSTVTVRGPASLA
+1106 SSTVTIRGPASLA
-1119 KAIRDELESAA
+1119 KAIRDELKSAA
-1130 QVLASRVVYG
+1130 EVLASRIVYG
-1140 VVVAPQAQRMLI
+1140 VIVAPQAQRMLI
-1152 GRGGSRQSELQTQYA
+1152 GRGGSRQSELQTQYS

-1177 YASTGEPINKAELA
+1177 YSSTGEPINKAELA
-1191 GGDDLTIVKIVG
+1191 GGDDSTVVKIVG
-1203 AEERCKALAEEI
+1203 AEDRCKALAEEI
-1215 RSSFA
+1215 KSSFA
-1220 SVSKTIDVP
+1220 SVTKSIDVP
-1229 RSVHARIAT
+1229 RGVHARIAT

-1247 DFGVSVDTPRDSAA
+1247 DFGVSVDTPRDSAS
-1261 AASTPAASVKNGT
+1261 ASTPAASAKNGT
-1274 KTSSARIDDDDE
+1274 KASGARIDDDDTADAE
-1286 GEDNEF
+1286 ENEF

-1298 SAASGSEKVSW
+1298 STSGTDVVSW
-1309 SLTGKDE
+1309 TLTGKDE
-1316 GSLQKAEKR
+1316 ASLQKAEKR
-1325 IQTAIK
+1325 IQISIK

-1343 LAPSAVPR
+1343 ITPSAVPR
-1351 IIGRGG
+1351 VIGRGG
-1357 SGLMNIQNESG
+1357 SGLMNIQKESG
-1368 AAVEIPRDAGGLC
+1368 AAIEIPRDAGGVC
-1381 IIRGSKGAV
+1381 IIRGSKDAV
-1390 LHAKELIKGVAS
+1390 LLAKELVENVAS
-1402 SSRG
+1402 SSGRA

>member
-1 MTCFVN
+1 
-7 LTITTQAYLLLQLTF
+7 
-22 QVPRSIASLKA
+22 
-33 CPARLVSLHSTDSP
+33 
-47 ASSSALGFA
+47 
-56 QVFRLWFPSS
+56 
-66 RPPSIAHPTWSIIII
+66 
-81 IIIMVSAAD
+81 MVSAAD
-90 LMRQHQAQLA
+90 LMRQHQAQHA
-100 QADAAAELPPMADPF
+100 QNDAAAEQPPMADPF
-115 PSLVRDPFPP
+115 PSLVQDPFPP
-125 EPVAAPSSAS
+125 EPAVPLASTSSATS
-135 ASAAAV
+135 DAIHGASATEAASY
-141 LNASNN
+141 AS
-147 GATSATN
+147 N
-154 GRAHGS
+154 GRAQAP
-160 ARSKQPDFSSESA
+160 ARAKQPDFSSESA
-173 FPSLGAGTNPAKGQ
+173 FPSLGALANPSKSQ
-187 WGNKGSTWNGSAPV
+187 WGGKGSASGASTWHGSAPV
-201 IQRSVAQQTFS
+201 IQRAVTHQTFS
-212 LTLSHES
+212 LSLSHDS

-249 TTFVLKAADDAVV
+249 TTFVLKAADEAAV

-275 HVSTQI
+275 RVSTQI

-295 GKNLKAI
+295 GKNLKLI

-309 VNVPPRDPAADA
+309 VHVPPREPAADA
-321 ESDANQRNNT
+321 PHETDANQRNT
-331 IDYDNDEQIPVTL
+331 IDYESDEQIPITL

-359 SIVAERTSKITQRL
+359 AIVAERTSKTTQRL

-387 KGANAAQLE
+387 KGANAAKLE
-396 KQAGEGE
+396 QEAGEGE
-403 ISVRVPPRAAFLH
+403 ISIRVPPKAAFLH
-416 GKDAAD
+416 SKDGD
-422 DDSAE
+422 DETGES
-427 PKRERDLAIIVSGDR
+427 KRERDLAIVVSGDR

-455 VEDMKNSFRTL
+455 VDEMKNSFRTL

-481 AANDILASTS
+481 AANDILATTS

-511 QSQLPL
+511 QSRLPL

-525 ANAVRVEVVDVVAA
+525 ANAVRVEVVDVVAP
-539 HRSLAKDRVGHAKHV
+539 HRSLAKDPVGHAKHV
-554 LRWLSVGGKI
+554 LRWLNVGGKI
-564 PRSPTVQVYLPRPA
+564 PRSSTAQIYLPRPA
-578 IVESTGNV
+578 ITESTGNV

-605 QNLVKSVPPTFIE
+605 QELVRSVPPAFVE
-618 EIDVDPL
+618 EIEVDPL

-666 LVLAGSAVVAGLP
+666 LVLAGASVIANLP
-679 ADRKARDAK
+679 AERKARDAK
-688 AAEIL
+688 AKEIL
-693 EAVKQDIQK
+693 GTVKEDILK
-702 AQVAAADIRNET
+702 AQVAAADIRTET
-714 LTVPAKLHRAILGPN
+714 LTVPAKLHRAILGPS
-729 GTTLNAVIGEDKL
+729 GTTLNAVIGEDRL
-742 VAVKLGSSKAASADK
+742 VAVKLGSSRAASADK
-757 SGNSLSEDSILVR
+757 AGSSLTEDSIMVR

-785 IAAEAEQDNIING
+785 IAVEAEQDNIING
-798 YVAEFSVDANHVP
+798 HVAEFSVDATHVP

-820 ITKLREELGVRIDL
+820 ITKLREELGVRIDF
-834 GEPSSADGADG
+834 GEPASAESTGG
-845 AKKGRKAISTTKVV
+845 QKNGRKVAARTKVV
-859 LTGRKENVEEAKKRL
+859 LTGRRENVEEAKKRL
-874 QTQVER
+874 QTHVER
-880 LADETTVTL
+880 LADETSVTL

-919 FPNANAQSGTS
+919 FPNANAQSGHS
-930 TPTEGADDK
+930 TPTEGTDEK
-939 PAGARVNQKPN
+939 PSGGRASQKPD

-975 KEHNNV
+975 QEHNNV
-981 TVLNVSTKSIA
+981 SILTVSTKSIA

-1021 KDGTTSIKIRGTKKA
+1021 KEGTTSIKIRGTKKA
-1036 IAAAKKAIEAI
+1036 IAAARKAIEAI
-1047 SSEVDAEQVYTL
+1047 ASEVDAEEVYTL
-1059 TIASEHHGILIG
+1059 TIAPEHHGILIG

-1081 IKAGGPEDT
+1081 IKAGGPEDA

-1106 SSTVTVRGPASLA
+1106 ASTVTIRGPKSLA
-1119 KAIRDELESAA
+1119 KAIRDELQSAA
-1130 QVLASRVVYG
+1130 QDLASRVVYG

-1152 GRGGSRQSELQTQYA
+1152 GRGGSRQSELQTQYS
-1167 VRLVFPGWKE
+1167 VRLIFPGWKE
-1177 YASTGEPINKAELA
+1177 YSSTGDPINKPELA
-1191 GGDDLTIVKIVG
+1191 AGDDSTIVKIVG
-1203 AEERCKALAEEI
+1203 AEGRCQALAEEI
-1215 RSSFA
+1215 KSSFA
-1220 SVSKTIDVP
+1220 SVTKSVEVP
-1229 RSVHARIAT
+1229 RGVHARIAT

-1247 DFGVSVDTPRDSAA
+1247 DFGVSVDTPRDHGSVPSGAA
-1261 AASTPAASVKNGT
+1261 NVKKGAKDAAG
-1274 KTSSARIDDDDE
+1274 ARIDDDE
-1286 GEDNEF
+1286 GAESTWNDF

-1298 SAASGSEKVSW
+1298 STSSNDVISW
-1309 SLTGKDE
+1309 TLTGKDE
-1316 GSLQKAEKR
+1316 NSLQQAEKR
-1325 IQTAIK
+1325 IQTSIK
-1331 DAGNAS
+1331 EAGNAS

-1343 LAPSAVPR
+1343 ISPSAVPR
-1351 IIGRGG
+1351 VIGRGG
-1357 SGLMNIQNESG
+1357 SGLMNIQKESG
-1368 AAVEIPRDAGGLC
+1368 AAIEIPRDAGGLC
-1381 IIRGSKGAV
+1381 ILRGSKGAV
-1390 LHAKELIKGVAS
+1390 LHAKELIETVAS
-1402 SSRG
+1402 SSGRV